1 MFSWL
6 LYSSDVDSSRKWTL
20 VATILGSSLTF
31 IDATVVNVALP
42 ALQADLRASI
52 TEVQWVIEAY
62 ALFLGAL
69 ILVGGAMGDQFG
81 RKRVFLAGLVLFTA
95 ASVVCGLAG
104 STRALIAARAVQGVG
119 AAFLVPGSLAI
130 ISATFGDADR
140 GGAIGMWSGFTSITS
155 AIGPVLGGWLI
166 EHVSWRAVFFL
177 NVPLAAAVFVLSSR
191 YMPESRDA
199 SRIARIDWAGAA
211 LVTFGLGAIVFGLL
225 EEPRPDANRLLLT
238 AAMIGGA
245 VALVVFMRVE
255 RRAPNAMVPLH
266 LFRSRTFT
274 RANILT
280 LLLYA
285 AVLMVIFVLPLNL
298 IQVQDYTA
306 TAAGAALL
314 PFPVIMLALSR
325 WSGGLVARTGSRL
338 PLTIGPLVGAIGVAL
353 HARPGIGGSY
363 WTTFFP
369 AVTVLGVG
377 MAITVAPLTT
387 TVMGAVATEHAG
399 TASGVNNAVARVAGL
414 LAIAVLGL
422 VLVRTFEARLEER
435 LDRIDLTPSER
446 AVMEREIPKIAG
458 ADVNAVTNDDR
469 RRDAL
474 RRAVD
479 DAFVSAFRL
488 VLLVSA
494 GFVLAAAAVGASMP
508 DAVATGS
515 DR

>member
-1 MFSWL
+1 
-6 LYSSDVDSSRKWTL
+6 
-20 VATILGSSLTF
+20 
-31 IDATVVNVALP
+31 
-42 ALQADLRASI
+42 
-52 TEVQWVIEAY
+52 
-62 ALFLGAL
+62 
-69 ILVGGAMGDQFG
+69 
-81 RKRVFLAGLVLFTA
+81 
-95 ASVVCGLAG
+95 
-104 STRALIAARAVQGVG
+104 
-119 AAFLVPGSLAI
+119 
-130 ISATFGDADR
+130 
-140 GGAIGMWSGFTSITS
+140 
-155 AIGPVLGGWLI
+155 
-166 EHVSWRAVFFL
+166 
-177 NVPLAAAVFVLSSR
+177 VFVLSSR

-199 SRIARIDWAGAA
+199 SRTARIDWTGAA

-225 EEPRPDANRLLLT
+225 EEPRPDANRPLLT
-238 AAMIGGA
+238 AAMIAGA
-245 VALVVFMRVE
+245 VALVLFVRIE

-285 AVLMVIFVLPLNL
+285 AVGMIIFVLPLNL

-314 PFPVIMLALSR
+314 PFPIVMLALSR
-325 WSGGLVARTGSRL
+325 WSGGLVARTGSRV
-338 PLTIGPLVGAIGVAL
+338 PLTIGPLLAAVGVAL

-369 AVTVLGVG
+369 AVTVLGLG

-387 TVMGAVATEHAG
+387 TVMGAVETEHAG

-414 LAIAVLGL
+414 LAIAILGV

-446 AVMEREIPKIAG
+446 AVMDREIPKMAG
-458 ADVNAVTNDDR
+458 ADANAVTRDDR

-474 RRAVD
+474 RRGVD

-488 VLLVSA
+488 VMLVSA
-494 GFVLAAAAVGASMP
+494 GLVLAAAAVGASIP
-508 DAVATGS
+508 EPVSPAAA
-515 DR
+515 